1 MTQPI
6 QPPERQPEPAALA
19 AAILTSFR
27 GGVCAV
33 DKHGRIT
40 LVNPAAQGWLGW
52 LESEL
57 IGRPMH
63 EAIHARRPDGGSV
76 PWNRSDPYA
85 HRLARKI

>member
-1 MTQPI
+1 MTQPL
-6 QPPERQPEPAALA
+6 QRPARQPESVALA

-33 DKHGRIT
+33 DQHGRIT

-57 IGRPMH
+57 AAWIM
-63 EAIHARRPDGGSV
+63 ECKAARSSGDIAM
-76 PWNRSDPYA
+76 PYTS
-85 HRLARKI
+85 RTMV